1 MLPAIDPND
10 PNYEAARELVVEE
23 VIFQVKVV
31 KVVERKDDVAWGPCV
46 LPQPV
51 VLSTVDHPQVAVN
64 SHTCA
69 SSRRKVC
76 MVSPLFLDLTM
87 FVRLNLSVR
96 CM

>member
-23 VIFQVKVV
+23 VKVA
-31 KVVERKDDVAWGPCV
+31 KVVERKDDVTWGPCV

-51 VLSTVDHPQVAVN
+51 VLSTVDCPRVAVN
-64 SHTCA
+64 SHTRV

-87 FVRLNLSVR
+87 FVRLNLRVR